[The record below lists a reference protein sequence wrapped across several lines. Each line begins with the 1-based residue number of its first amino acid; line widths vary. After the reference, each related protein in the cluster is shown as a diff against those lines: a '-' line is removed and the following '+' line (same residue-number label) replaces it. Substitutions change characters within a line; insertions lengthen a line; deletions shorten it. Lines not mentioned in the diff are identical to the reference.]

1 MKWEDT
7 LIAIS
12 RQQGKDLSIKE
23 LAQMT
28 WEERCSLLRSNPTTA
43 ARHFYHRVQCLFTDV
58 ILSPACPLGIV
69 TRYFYRIEA

>member
-12 RQQGKDLSIKE
+12 RQQGKGLSTKE

-28 WEERCSLLRSNPTTA
+28 WEERCLLLRSNPTTA
-43 ARHFYHRVQCLFTDV
+43 ARYFYYRVQCLFTDV
-58 ILSPACPLGIV
+58 IHVHLQHALL
-69 TRYFYRIEA
+69 AL